1 MLSLLAEQ
9 LPTPSDPSQLKDF
22 LQYGQMGLALATLI
36 VGAGLFM
43 TAIKQQNLSETT
55 GGILRFFA
63 KVMVVLFVVSFLGEM
78 AKLGMDFY
86 MRVHPADPQV
96 NVTIQMPPLNAK
108 NYKDYGPVEIKTIES
123 FGSNQPTRVPANEP
137 QKVFSLAS
145 AKIILIMSVILWTIW
160 SGDFEVSYFSPEI
173 WFLATLTLTSA
184 PKLCVI
190 MRTRISSVERL
201 SLPCA
206 INLMALHV
214 RSIGKSLRAAMDSP
228 IIAFRH

>member
-9 LPTPSDPSQLKDF
+9 LTTPSEPSQLKDF

-78 AKLGMDFY
+78 ATKGMDFY
-86 MRVHPADPQV
+86 MRVHPVDPQV

-123 FGSNQPTRVPANEP
+123 FGNNQPTRVPASEP
-137 QKVFSLAS
+137 QRFVIHNGTQLYIDLENLTTLLTQAQQRANIVRNETTKGDQTAGTGV
-145 AKIILIMSVILWTIW
+145 AK
-160 SGDFEVSYFSPEI
+160 
-173 WFLATLTLTSA
+173 
-184 PKLCVI
+184 
-190 MRTRISSVERL
+190 
-201 SLPCA
+201 
-206 INLMALHV
+206 
-214 RSIGKSLRAAMDSP
+214 
-228 IIAFRH
+228 